1 MKLHLLRHAKTE
13 KQAISGRDFDRSLM
27 EKGSRQSKEIAKFLE
42 NKNWNN
48 TLLFC
53 SEAKRTRETFAEIQK
68 RNSFNEVSFHQNL
81 YLAENKELLDFIWK
95 LNSTQ
100 DLFILGHNDGLSE
113 LASYFCGEEIHL
125 KTCSYVCITFEANSS
140 VEMSRETGM
149 IVETFRPEV

>member
-13 KQAISGRDFDRSLM
+13 KKAISGRDFDRSLM
-27 EKGSRQSKEIAKFLE
+27 EKGCRQAKEIAKFLE

-53 SEAKRTRETFAEIQK
+53 SEAKRTRETFAEIEK
-68 RNSFNEVSFHQNL
+68 CASFNEVSYKHNL
-81 YLAENKELLDFIWK
+81 YLAETKELLDFIWK
-95 LNSTQ
+95 LNSKQ

-113 LASYFCGEEIHL
+113 LASYFSGEEILL
-125 KTCSYVCITFEANSS
+125 KTCAYICIAFEAISS
-140 VEMSRETGM
+140 AELSRATGI

>member
-27 EKGSRQSKEIAKFLE
+27 EKGFRQSKEIAKFLE

-95 LNSTQ
+95 LNSKE
-100 DLFILGHNDGLSE
+100 DLFIVGHNNGLSD

-125 KTCSYVCITFEANSS
+125 KTCTYLCISFDAEFSA
-140 VEMSRETGM
+140 EWSRETG
-149 IVETFRPEV
+149 IFVETYRPEV